1 MPRRGYKLI
10 EPAGGQEFAGRFFVD
25 KKIYVYIIVYI
36 IFELLF
42 KGKVGD
48 YYFEIYLWSR

>member
-25 KKIYVYIIVYI
+25 KKIYVYISQDMLIVQGYMNYQKAA
-36 IFELLF
+36 E
-42 KGKVGD
+42 
-48 YYFEIYLWSR
+48 